1 MSRYLQCLE
10 MEDGT
15 EVWLI
20 EFDGPDGE
28 RKTKAVPDI
37 ETANEFL
44 DFLDIMEDV
53 CGEAP

>member
-28 RKTKAVPDI
+28 RKTKAVPTI
-37 ETANEFL
+37 EEANEFL

-53 CGEAP
+53 CGETP